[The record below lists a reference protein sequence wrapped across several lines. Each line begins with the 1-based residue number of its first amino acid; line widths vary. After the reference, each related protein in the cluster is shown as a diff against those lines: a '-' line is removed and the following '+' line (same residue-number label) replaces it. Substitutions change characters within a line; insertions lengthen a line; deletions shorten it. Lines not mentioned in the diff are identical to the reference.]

1 MQPKQK
7 KIFFMVSSYLPRVA
21 LPSFGNKGLILNHW
35 NKFQFSLLELLGDA
49 AFEHKAAECEVR
61 VE

>member
-1 MQPKQK
+1 
-7 KIFFMVSSYLPRVA
+7 MVSSYLPRVA